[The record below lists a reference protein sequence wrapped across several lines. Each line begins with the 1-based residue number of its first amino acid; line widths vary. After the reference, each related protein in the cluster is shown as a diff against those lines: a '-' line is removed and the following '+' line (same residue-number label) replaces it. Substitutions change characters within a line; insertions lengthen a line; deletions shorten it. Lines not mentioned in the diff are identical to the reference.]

1 MSIIKEFKTF
11 AMKGNVLDLAVG
23 IIIGG
28 AFGKI
33 VGSLVEDVLMPP
45 IGFILGGI
53 NFADIKIAL
62 NPSLLDPTGT
72 LKNAAVTINIG
83 KFIQAS
89 VDFAIIAFAVFLIVK
104 GVNKLQ
110 KKQDAAEAVAKVV
123 EPPAD
128 VKLLGEI
135 RDLLKEKR

>member
-1 MSIIKEFKTF
+1 MGLIKEFKSF
-11 AMKGNVLDLAVG
+11 AMKGNVLDLAIG

-33 VGSLVEDVLMPP
+33 VGSLVEDVFMPP
-45 IGFILGGI
+45 IGYIVGGI
-53 NFADIKIAL
+53 NFADIKITL
-62 NPSLLDPTGT
+62 NPSLLDPTGA

-89 VDFAIIAFAVFLIVK
+89 VDFAIIAFAVFLIVM

-110 KKQDAAEAVAKVV
+110 KKQEAAAAA

-128 VKLLGEI
+128 VKLLEEI
-135 RDLLKEKR
+135 RDLLRQKQ